1 MGIAASFGLLFDAA
15 SSANRFIDVFI
26 WVYVLLIFVYVL
38 TSWVRMPYN
47 VWVRRVFDFLR
58 DVCEPYLR
66 LFRRILPTLGP
77 LDLSPIV
84 GVAFLYVL
92 LYVIDS
98 VLNRVH

>member
-1 MGIAASFGLLFDAA
+1 MGVGLLYDTV
-15 SSANRFIDVFI
+15 SNVESFIGV
-26 WVYVLLIFVYVL
+26 FVYVYTL
-38 TSWVRMPYN
+38 LILAYVISGWVQMPYSSWLN
-47 VWVRRVFDFLR
+47 RIERFLY